1 MVDNE
6 VHRDSN
12 NVSTQ
17 QKPTKGGWNAAIF
30 IIFVEVAERFAFFGM
45 VGNLITYLTNELN
58 QPIPTAV
65 KNVNIWVGVSCL
77 LSIFGAFIADSFLGR
92 FKTILFSSIIYLLG
106 MVLLTLSVSIIPVHN
121 RKVMF
126 FIALYILTVGEGG
139 HKPCVQTFAADQF
152 DEDSE
157 EDKKAKSSFYNWWY
171 LGIMAGSTSATLVA
185 VYVEDNV
192 GWGVGFGILLAALA
206 VSLAIFLLGIKR
218 YRKQGPL
225 GSPLT
230 TVVQVLVAAARK
242 WRVNETR
249 DGCGVYHGDDEKDG
263 SNRAG
268 QSKAR
273 TMARTNQLRYL
284 DKAMIIDNIDAMR
297 KIKDPWRLCS
307 LNQVE
312 EVKLVF
318 RLIPIWLSCLM
329 FSIVI
334 SQLQT
339 HFTKQGSTMMRS
351 IGPHF
356 KIPPASL
363 QAIVSLTIV
372 ITIPI
377 YDKILVPW
385 TRKFTGHPSGIT
397 SLQRIGIGLSLSILI
412 MVVSALVEAR
422 RISIVK
428 HNNLME
434 NPKAIVPMKLWWLL
448 PQYLLCGLADMF
460 AFVGQQELF
469 YDQMPESMR
478 SLGAA
483 LYLSVF
489 GVGCF
494 LSSAVIFVVQG
505 ISSSCG
511 EEWLGDNL
519 NRAHLDDFYW
529 VLAGLSA
536 LNLCVYV
543 LVAKCFVY
551 KKVEG
556 DV

>member
-1 MVDNE
+1 
-6 VHRDSN
+6 
-12 NVSTQ
+12 
-17 QKPTKGGWNAAIF
+17 
-30 IIFVEVAERFAFFGM
+30 
-45 VGNLITYLTNELN
+45 
-58 QPIPTAV
+58 
-65 KNVNIWVGVSCL
+65 
-77 LSIFGAFIADSFLGR
+77 
-92 FKTILFSSIIYLLG
+92 
-106 MVLLTLSVSIIPVHN
+106 
-121 RKVMF
+121 
-126 FIALYILTVGEGG
+126 
-139 HKPCVQTFAADQF
+139 
-152 DEDSE
+152 
-157 EDKKAKSSFYNWWY
+157 
-171 LGIMAGSTSATLVA
+171 
-185 VYVEDNV
+185 
-192 GWGVGFGILLAALA
+192 
-206 VSLAIFLLGIKR
+206 
-218 YRKQGPL
+218 
-225 GSPLT
+225 
-230 TVVQVLVAAARK
+230 
-242 WRVNETR
+242 
-249 DGCGVYHGDDEKDG
+249 
-263 SNRAG
+263 
-268 QSKAR
+268 
-273 TMARTNQLRYL
+273 
-284 DKAMIIDNIDAMR
+284 MIIDNIDAMR

-334 SQLQT
+334 SQQQT

-377 YDKILVPW
+377 YDRILVPW
-385 TRKFTGHPSGIT
+385 TRKFTGHPAGIT
-397 SLQRIGIGLSLSILI
+397 SLQRIGIGLFLSILI

-428 HNNLME
+428 HNNLQE

-483 LYLSVF
+483 LYLNVF

-494 LSSAVIFVVQG
+494 LSSAVICVVQA

-543 LVAKCFVY
+543 WVAKRFVY

-556 DV
+556 DVYIANGV